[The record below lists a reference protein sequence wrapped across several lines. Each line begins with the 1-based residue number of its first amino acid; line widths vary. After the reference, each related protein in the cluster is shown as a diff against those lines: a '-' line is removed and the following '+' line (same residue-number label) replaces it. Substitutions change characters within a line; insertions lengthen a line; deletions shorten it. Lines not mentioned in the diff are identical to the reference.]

1 MNIFRARGDISRISK
16 SLGLGA
22 PIAGNYFFA
31 ENKWI
36 FIVCSF
42 FVYSESC
49 RLRSASEQNKN
60 NHRLSSRLNICKIP
74 PFLWLLILS
83 QFSSRAQNSCFLW
96 RRSQLSFFLHNM
108 LMKGLLLLANLEI
121 RLLLL
126 IWALH
131 HIGNCFQ
138 EGLWCVDLA
147 QKAVLSGV
155 KGNGSVPLIFQLSC
169 LFCPLEPQ
177 HKNHSLYL
185 LCQVLWI
192 FRILTTVDK
201 RLWDGTHHWLSVG
214 MIANKSAYY

>member
-1 MNIFRARGDISRISK
+1 M
-16 SLGLGA
+16 
-22 PIAGNYFFA
+22 
-31 ENKWI
+31 
-36 FIVCSF
+36 
-42 FVYSESC
+42 
-49 RLRSASEQNKN
+49 LRKD
-60 NHRLSSRLNICKIP
+60 
-74 PFLWLLILS
+74 
-83 QFSSRAQNSCFLW
+83 
-96 RRSQLSFFLHNM
+96 
-108 LMKGLLLLANLEI
+108 LLLLANLEI

-177 HKNHSLYL
+177 HNNHSLYL

-192 FRILTTVDK
+192 FRVLTTVDK
-201 RLWDGTHHWLSVG
+201 RLWDGTHH
-214 MIANKSAYY
+214 